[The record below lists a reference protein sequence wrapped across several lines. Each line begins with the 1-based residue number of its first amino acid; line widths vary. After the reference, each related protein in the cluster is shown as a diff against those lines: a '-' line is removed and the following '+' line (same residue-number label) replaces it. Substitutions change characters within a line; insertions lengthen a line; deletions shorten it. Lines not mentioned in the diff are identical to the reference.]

1 MLMSVIVIIVS
12 LLKSAYTT
20 SVDEESLLDR
30 VLVTLGEGVVLAGL
44 FGAGYAYLANY
55 LLDDELF

>member
-12 LLKSAYTT
+12 MLKSAYTA
-20 SVDEESLLDR
+20 SVDQESLLDR
-30 VLVTLGEGVVLAGL
+30 VFVALSVGVFWVGAG
-44 FGAGYAYLANY
+44 GAGYAYLANY

>member
-30 VLVTLGEGVVLAGL
+30 VLVTLAEGVVWVGL